1 MSISSASK
9 LEFSLIGFAGLD
21 STVTLTWQGGDKRKR
36 RRQEGLGQLFK
47 GWLLFKET
55 VSKQPTQLHP
65 LMQSVLPQAVLLPQD
80 G

>member
-9 LEFSLIGFAGLD
+9 LEFSLIGFAGSD

-36 RRQEGLGQLFK
+36 RRQEGSGQ
-47 GWLLFKET
+47 LFKET

-65 LMQSVLPQAVLLPQD
+65 LMQSVLPQVVLLPQD

>member
-9 LEFSLIGFAGLD
+9 LEFSLIGFAGSD

-36 RRQEGLGQLFK
+36 RRQEGSGQ
-47 GWLLFKET
+47 LFKET
-55 VSKQPTQLHP
+55 VSKQTTQLHP